1 MKCMSGKTL
10 LYKLEYENIARFSNP
25 NFTPEEIG
33 HILLTIGKGIIKGPM
48 EIPVFGD
55 EKYRLKQFPASFRN
69 VMENTQLDI
78 TFIYILKTPVY
89 DKSRSKIVGFKV
101 DDDKK
106 KVDIVSFFTKIKDSK
121 CEHRIYQIS
130 GRYSEAM
137 EDARVFEHEIKN
149 NSKEDILRKLEVITT
164 KIEFKNYHPSKK
176 LYYLIKLRELY
187 RQINND
193 KLYWKI
199 QREIEEQID
208 KRLKDKK
215 LDTQNLE
222 INENPFNV
230 ALERFEFLK
239 SDQAQ
244 VSRTKSLLYKHEL
257 DVSKE
262 ILDITVDNIAA
273 ILVNIQMIPHYV
285 DFEEKI
291 HTANF
296 RGVVD
301 ETRKDLIFHYV
312 HSIPLFDTEKTDEK
326 GFALITGYKAEKI
339 TKVDIVSFISE
350 NKEGRKEHRVYQIGR
365 RYAAENLT
373 FDDFYG
379 LGDANYELENYNQA
393 LEFFDQAL
401 AINQNDN
408 DTLVFKGLTLVC
420 LEEYDSAIKLY
431 KQVLKSEPNDPIT
444 WDNLG
449 LAYEYKKEYDNAKEA
464 YQKAHELDPDDSE
477 IKDHLEDIQNK

>member
-1 MKCMSGKTL
+1 MAA
-10 LYKLEYENIARFSNP
+10 I
-25 NFTPEEIG
+25 PE
-33 HILLTIGKGIIKGPM
+33 
-48 EIPVFGD
+48 
-55 EKYRLKQFPASFRN
+55 
-69 VMENTQLDI
+69 
-78 TFIYILKTPVY
+78 
-89 DKSRSKIVGFKV
+89 
-101 DDDKK
+101 
-106 KVDIVSFFTKIKDSK
+106 
-121 CEHRIYQIS
+121 
-130 GRYSEAM
+130 M